1 MNFVLGVLIF
11 LGILNANEIRPMKI
25 VTTSSPILD
34 MIGRNGLIWAAS
46 EDGKILQI
54 SAKGKILSTYAIP
67 PFITLSG
74 ETRDQKAMTIDLS
87 PDRTKVAVG
96 TEDGSLYIFQGI
108 KRSKTSFKTKGVI
121 KKIVFITN
129 DEVVLALLSSELVW
143 FNLKQNRIDK
153 MIAIGSSPLSDMA
166 VSKNLSYLVTVGEAG
181 IVRLINS
188 RTKKVENII
197 HGGNVDNIYKV
208 DYQHHRIITAGQDR
222 RVIVYSDDGK
232 KYQRFDGSFLVYSAA
247 LSPSGER
254 FAAPM
259 DEENRLS
266 FFDIASK
273 QEIALGKGHD
283 ATLNRIVFMDERH
296 LISSADEN
304 KILFWEIP

>member
-11 LGILNANEIRPMKI
+11 LGILNANEIKPMKI
-25 VTTSSPILD
+25 VTTSAPILD

-46 EDGKILQI
+46 EDGKVLQI

-74 ETRDQKAMTIDLS
+74 ETRDQKAMTLDLS

-96 TEDGSLYIFQGI
+96 TEDGSLYIFQAT

-153 MIAIGSSPLSDMA
+153 TIAIGSSPLSDMA

-247 LSPSGER
+247 LSPSGEH

-296 LISSADEN
+296 LVSSADEN